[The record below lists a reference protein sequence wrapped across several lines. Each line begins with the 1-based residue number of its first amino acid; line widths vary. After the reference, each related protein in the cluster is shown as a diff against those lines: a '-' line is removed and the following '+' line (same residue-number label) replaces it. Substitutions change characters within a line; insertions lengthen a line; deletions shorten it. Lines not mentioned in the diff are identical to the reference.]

1 MKWFYTE
8 GKLTVSSE
16 QQERNFM
23 LDNLILENAQ
33 RNSLLITMIVVFIV
47 TLIILGILQ
56 FVLTTFPVEQSV
68 YFYLGYLSTPVLIAA
83 ILSLILFAVLRRKR
97 LEIKAV
103 RKLFKG

>member
-33 RNSLLITMIVVFIV
+33 RNSLLITVIVVFIV

>member
-33 RNSLLITMIVVFIV
+33 RNSLLITVIVVFIV

-83 ILSLILFAVLRRKR
+83 ILSLIIFAVLRRKR

>member
-8 GKLTVSSE
+8 GKLTVSTE

-33 RNSLLITMIVVFIV
+33 RNSLLITVIVVFIV

-83 ILSLILFAVLRRKR
+83 ILSLIIFAVLRRKR

>member
-1 MKWFYTE
+1 
-8 GKLTVSSE
+8 
-16 QQERNFM
+16 M

-33 RNSLLITMIVVFIV
+33 RNSLLITVIVVFIV

-83 ILSLILFAVLRRKR
+83 ILSLIIFAVLRRKR

>member
-33 RNSLLITMIVVFIV
+33 RNSLLITVIVVFIV

-56 FVLTTFPVEQSV
+56 FVLTTFSVEQSV

-83 ILSLILFAVLRRKR
+83 ILSLIIFAVLRRKR

>member
-33 RNSLLITMIVVFIV
+33 RNSLLITVIVVFIV

-83 ILSLILFAVLRRKR
+83 ILSLIIFVVLRRKR

>member
-1 MKWFYTE
+1 MKWVYTE

-33 RNSLLITMIVVFIV
+33 RHSLLITVIVVFIV

-83 ILSLILFAVLRRKR
+83 ILSLIIFAVLRRKR

>member
-1 MKWFYTE
+1 MKWFYPE

-33 RNSLLITMIVVFIV
+33 RNSLLITVIVVFIV

-83 ILSLILFAVLRRKR
+83 ILSLIIFAVLRRKR

>member
-23 LDNLILENAQ
+23 LNNLILENAQ
-33 RNSLLITMIVVFIV
+33 RNSLLITVIVVFIV

-83 ILSLILFAVLRRKR
+83 ILSLIIFAVLRRKR